1 MISLLNLV
9 ANCLEATGSWAIG
22 RATKNNKNSGRN
34 LYYSLSNKLRK
45 EGKSSEE
52 FEILFNNL
60 SLEEVIGLK
69 LELASKFGLR
79 GKMYGLPIWYSL
91 RTIVKDAVLKYAVS
105 ATRSKREAARFLGL
119 HEQSL
124 NILLRRHKV
133 DKYFEEDIDK
143 ESK

>member
-1 MISLLNLV
+1 MI
-9 ANCLEATGSWAIG
+9 
-22 RATKNNKNSGRN
+22 KKNKNSGRN

-91 RTIVKDAVLKYAVS
+91 RTIVKDAVLKYTMS

-124 NILLRRHKV
+124 NILLRKHKV
-133 DKYFEEDIDK
+133 DKYFEEEVDK

>member
-1 MISLLNLV
+1 MI
-9 ANCLEATGSWAIG
+9 
-22 RATKNNKNSGRN
+22 KKNKNSGTNR
-34 LYYSLSNKLRK
+34 YYSLSNKLRK

-124 NILLRRHKV
+124 NILLRKHKV

>member
-1 MISLLNLV
+1 MI
-9 ANCLEATGSWAIG
+9 
-22 RATKNNKNSGRN
+22 KKNKNSGRN
-34 LYYSLSNKLRK
+34 RYYSLSNKLRK

-133 DKYFEEDIDK
+133 DKYFEEEVDK

>member
-1 MISLLNLV
+1 MRDYSLLRELKKQGKISESF
-9 ANCLEATGSWAIG
+9 EAQ
-22 RATKNNKNSGRN
+22 
-34 LYYSLSNKLRK
+34 LS
-45 EGKSSEE
+45 
-52 FEILFNNL
+52 NL

-124 NILLRRHKV
+124 NLLIRKHKV
-133 DKYFEEDIDK
+133 DNYFEEEVDK
-143 ESK
+143 E

>member
-1 MISLLNLV
+1 MIK
-9 ANCLEATGSWAIG
+9 
-22 RATKNNKNSGRN
+22 KNRNSGRN

-91 RTIVKDAVLKYAVS
+91 RTIVKDAVLKYTMS

-124 NILLRRHKV
+124 NILLRKHKV

>member
-1 MISLLNLV
+1 MIK
-9 ANCLEATGSWAIG
+9 
-22 RATKNNKNSGRN
+22 KNRNSGRN

-124 NILLRRHKV
+124 NILLRKHKV
-133 DKYFEEDIDK
+133 DKYFEEEVDK

>member
-1 MISLLNLV
+1 MIK
-9 ANCLEATGSWAIG
+9 
-22 RATKNNKNSGRN
+22 KNRNSGRN

-124 NILLRRHKV
+124 NILLRKHKV

>member
-1 MISLLNLV
+1 MIK
-9 ANCLEATGSWAIG
+9 
-22 RATKNNKNSGRN
+22 KNRNSGRN
-34 LYYSLSNKLRK
+34 RYYSLSNKLRK

-91 RTIVKDAVLKYAVS
+91 RTIVKDAVLKYALS
-105 ATRSKREAARFLGL
+105 ACRTKQEAARFLGINTSNFRAL
-119 HEQSL
+119 V
-124 NILLRRHKV
+124 K
-133 DKYFEEDIDK
+133 KYKTESFFEEKDK
-143 ESK
+143 NNLTD